1 MQQII
6 SDNASGSSKPRA
18 WSPEIWL
25 WSPAEGK
32 WTPDAGV
39 PSKSVQLSLTS
50 EEVTQR
56 QRYDAWTNIA
66 FYDFEPDAPNDNQRL
81 DFKAD
86 TIGTVT
92 PTGTLFRYRSEAIS
106 GSRPPTGA
114 LSSVHDDIAIGL
126 TLTGQR
132 QHATSTGAVLTAGPN
147 DFFVYDPTRPSR
159 VAWRADHM
167 AIALTL
173 RRQALV
179 EAFNGDVPAEQQI
192 VEALHKS
199 RLAPFLVGQLRLL
212 AEYIEQMSAMEKGMV
227 FGSVADLTLGAL
239 RSVYQEHGPADA
251 PMARRALFVAA
262 TRYIDAHLND
272 MTLDAD
278 AVAHGIHCSRAT
290 LYRCFADRG
299 LTVAGAIRMARL
311 ERMGKLLQTAPSRT
325 PIATLALSNGFID
338 LRTFNRQFAKRF
350 GMTPGEFRRSPLRH
364 ARSALAESDPD

>member
-1 MQQII
+1 MA
-6 SDNASGSSKPRA
+6 DNASDPSGKQRA
-18 WSPEIWL
+18 WAPEIWL

-32 WTPDAGV
+32 WTPDAGA
-39 PSKSVQLSLTS
+39 PRKSVQLSMTS
-50 EEVTQR
+50 QEVAPH
-56 QRYDAWTNIA
+56 QRYDAWTNVA
-66 FYDFEPDAPNDNQRL
+66 FYDFEPDAPNDTQRL
-81 DFKAD
+81 DFQAD
-86 TIGTVT
+86 ATGTVT

-106 GSRPPTGA
+106 GSRPSTGA
-114 LSSVHDDIAIGL
+114 LSSAHDDIAIGL
-126 TLTGQR
+126 ILTGQR
-132 QHATSTGAVLTAGPN
+132 QHTTSTGVVLTAGPN
-147 DFFVYDPTRPSR
+147 EFFVYDPTRPSR
-159 VAWRADHM
+159 VAWRSSHV

-173 RRQALV
+173 RRNALV
-179 EAFNGDVPAEQQI
+179 EAFNGDVPAEERI

-199 RLAPFLVGQLRLL
+199 RLAPFLRAQLQLL
-212 AEYIEQMSAMEKGMV
+212 AEYIDQMSATEKGMV

-239 RSVYQEHGPADA
+239 RSVYQEHGACDA

-290 LYRCFADRG
+290 LYRCFADRD
-299 LTVAGAIRMARL
+299 LTVAGAIRMARV
-311 ERMGKLLQTAPSRT
+311 ERIGKLLQTAPSRT